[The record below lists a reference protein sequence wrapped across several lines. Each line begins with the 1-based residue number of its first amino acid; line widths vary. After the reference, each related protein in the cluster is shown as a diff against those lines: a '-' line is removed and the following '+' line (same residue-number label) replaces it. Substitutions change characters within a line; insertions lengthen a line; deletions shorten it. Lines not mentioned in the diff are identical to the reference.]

1 MSRPPVILLVED
13 NIANQMLTVA
23 LLEREGYE
31 VDLASTS
38 TQVFERLRARKPDL
52 VLMDIQLP
60 GHDGLFVTRQLKADP
75 VTLSIPIVAL
85 TAHAMAGDREQ
96 ALAAGC
102 VGYLSKPIDTRS
114 FGAQIREFLRIHSS
128 HPDQSHR

>member
-1 MSRPPVILLVED
+1 LSRPPVILLVED
-13 NIANQMLTVA
+13 NPANQMLAVA
-23 LLEREGYE
+23 LLEREGYQ

-38 TQVFERLRARKPDL
+38 TEVFDRVRARRPDL

-60 GHDGLFVTRQLKADP
+60 GRDGLFVTRQLKADA
-75 VTLSIPIVAL
+75 VTASIPIVAL

-96 ALAAGC
+96 ALGVGC

-114 FGAQIREFLRIHSS
+114 FGAQIREFLGNPSS
-128 HPDQSHR
+128 GSDQQHR